1 MTSSKRKGGQI
12 LPLYKSP
19 ILIHY
24 RCYICCVRY
33 DFSRAQRSTDRGER
47 DQSQSFWR
55 VPESLQ
61 LCLPS
66 SDRGEEDQQV
76 QASVPSRE
84 PSRRR
89 DPSHRRV
96 EREVQE
102 PGRDPSGR
110 EESLRPMSARP
121 MTSRPV
127 STRPMAS
134 RPMSTRPTTARPTS
148 SRPKQTRPKS
158 VAGPVV
164 PSHKVG

>member
-1 MTSSKRKGGQI
+1 M
-12 LPLYKSP
+12 LLY
-19 ILIHY
+19 L
-24 RCYICCVRY
+24 CVRY
-33 DFSRAQRSTDRGER
+33 DFSRAQRSTERGER

-61 LCLPS
+61 LCLRS
-66 SDRGEEDQQV
+66 LERGEADQV
-76 QASVPSRE
+76 EASAPSRE

-89 DPSHRRV
+89 DPSQRRL
-96 EREVQE
+96 ERVVQE

-134 RPMSTRPTTARPTS
+134 RPMSTRPTTTRPTS

-164 PSHKVG
+164 PSHQVG